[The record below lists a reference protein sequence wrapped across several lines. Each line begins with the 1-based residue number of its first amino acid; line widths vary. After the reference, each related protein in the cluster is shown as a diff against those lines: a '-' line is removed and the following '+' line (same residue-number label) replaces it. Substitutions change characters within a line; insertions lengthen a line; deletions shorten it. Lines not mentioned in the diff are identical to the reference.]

1 MTISSRSTPPNFCG
15 ITRGW
20 VKVELSGE
28 NTAGFPRFVRWR
40 RFGQVG
46 SIGMTR
52 FWKFAGLIAAAVLVV
67 TAGEALAADLT
78 ARQVTEALFHRDAA
92 AGAADFHGKDLSFL
106 DLAGLDFHGAELS
119 GVNLYGADLTNAS
132 LKGARLAGARLD
144 ASKLTR
150 ADLSNADLHGATLL
164 SIMVFSTIEPN
175 GSDAPN
181 FANANLRGAHIAA
194 RLDGANFRHADL
206 SGAMLGQLI
215 ATWGSYRPRAV
226 LNGADF
232 SDANLS
238 GADLSKAVLQFT
250 HFARANLT
258 RANLANCDLTKADLS
273 GANFSGADL
282 TGADFD
288 GAILSGATGLET
300 AMGISAAK
308 NLDKAVR

>member
-1 MTISSRSTPPNFCG
+1 MLGKIE
-15 ITRGW
+15 GW
-20 VKVELSGE
+20 RKVEDPGE
-28 NTAGFPRFVRWR
+28 NIAAFICAGVILSVGGVLPRSSGA
-40 RFGQVG
+40 FGMMKLGKFGIWIASLAVIVG
-46 SIGMTR
+46 SGV
-52 FWKFAGLIAAAVLVV
+52 AG
-67 TAGEALAADLT
+67 AADFT
-78 ARQVTEALFHRDAA
+78 ARQVTETLFHRDASA
-92 AGAADFHGKDLSFL
+92 APADFHGKDLSFL
-106 DLAGLDFHGAELS
+106 DLAGLDFHDAELS
-119 GVNLYGADLTNAS
+119 GVNFYGADLSNAS
-132 LKGARLAGARLD
+132 LRGARLAGARLD

-150 ADLSNADLHGATLL
+150 TDLSDADLHGATLL

-175 GSDAPN
+175 SLDAPN

-206 SGAMLGQLI
+206 SSARLGQLI

-226 LNGADF
+226 FNGADF

-250 HFARANLT
+250 HFVKANLT
-258 RANLANCDLTKADLS
+258 RAILADCDLTKADFS

-300 AMGISAAK
+300 AMGISTAK
-308 NLDKAVR
+308 NLDRAVR